1 MAVIL
6 SDTMSRA
13 VVASSSRPGLIF
25 RPGQA
30 GDWLRKSDT
39 YLIKHNCEDAE
50 SAPLAPSFGVDY
62 AFRVRGS
69 GHLQVLQGQTAA
81 RHGASGGFKGG
92 LMMCWVL
99 GLFSI
104 LEGIYRMAN
113 VGQGPGLVVGGRSFS
128 HQNANM
134 YTAYLQLEDCSVAV
148 YELRG
153 EVYTQHMFSRASYRS
168 RLEIKELHLPG
179 AYPAREPECER
190 VEVVLHV

>member
-69 GHLQVLQGQTAA
+69 GHLQVLQRQTAA

-99 GLFSI
+99 GLFWRGFI
-104 LEGIYRMAN
+104 GWQMLAR
-113 VGQGPGLVVGGRSFS
+113 VQDWWLVDFFLIFS
-128 HQNANM
+128 HQNAIS
-134 YTAYLQLEDCSVAV
+134 TCTRLLQLEDCSGAV
-148 YELRG
+148 Y

>member
-62 AFRVRGS
+62 AVNYRF
-69 GHLQVLQGQTAA
+69 QGQ
-81 RHGASGGFKGG
+81 G
-92 LMMCWVL
+92 LRALTSFTRADGTGRRGV
-99 GLFSI
+99 S
-104 LEGIYRMAN
+104 R
-113 VGQGPGLVVGGRSFS
+113 VG
-128 HQNANM
+128 
-134 YTAYLQLEDCSVAV
+134 
-148 YELRG
+148 
-153 EVYTQHMFSRASYRS
+153 
-168 RLEIKELHLPG
+168 
-179 AYPAREPECER
+179 
-190 VEVVLHV
+190 

>member
-1 MAVIL
+1 
-6 SDTMSRA
+6 
-13 VVASSSRPGLIF
+13 
-25 RPGQA
+25 
-30 GDWLRKSDT
+30 
-39 YLIKHNCEDAE
+39 
-50 SAPLAPSFGVDY
+50 
-62 AFRVRGS
+62 
-69 GHLQVLQGQTAA
+69 
-81 RHGASGGFKGG
+81 
-92 LMMCWVL
+92 MMCWVL
-99 GLFSI
+99 GLFWRGFI
-104 LEGIYRMAN
+104 GWQCWV

-190 VEVVLHV
+190 VEVVLKFFTCERTLRSYVLMCVCVN